1 MMRWKNECIVN
12 CDVND
17 DGLEC
22 YDRIIENNEDGDD
35 DAHWYDDVDGTT
47 PMVNSRGDPTPDDT
61 DHPHANKAETDLRMI
76 NTSSTLRMINIAST
90 LKIVNSSF
98 AE

>member
-1 MMRWKNECIVN
+1 MEDTGRRIYLTMRWKNECIVN

-35 DAHWYDDVDGTT
+35 DA
-47 PMVNSRGDPTPDDT
+47 
-61 DHPHANKAETDLRMI
+61 
-76 NTSSTLRMINIAST
+76 
-90 LKIVNSSF
+90 F
-98 AE
+98 

>member
-1 MMRWKNECIVN
+1 MMRLKNECIVN

-35 DAHWYDDVDGTT
+35 DA
-47 PMVNSRGDPTPDDT
+47 
-61 DHPHANKAETDLRMI
+61 
-76 NTSSTLRMINIAST
+76 
-90 LKIVNSSF
+90 F
-98 AE
+98 